1 MRILRNLSKPLVL
14 MPIGGGIYYLIET
27 IWRGHSHWTMLIVGG
42 LCFYLIGL
50 INEVLPWELGF
61 VWQCLI
67 AAGVITLVELTAGY
81 IINIRLGWGIWDY
94 SHLPGNFMGQICLPY
109 SLLWVLLS
117 GVGICL
123 DDWLRYFLYGE
134 VRPKYKLF

>member
-1 MRILRNLSKPLVL
+1 
-14 MPIGGGIYYLIET
+14 
-27 IWRGHSHWTMLIVGG
+27 
-42 LCFYLIGL
+42 LIGL

-67 AAGVITLVELTAGY
+67 AAGVITLVELIAGY
-81 IINIRLGWGIWDY
+81 VVNIRLGWGVWDY
-94 SHLPGNFMGQICLPY
+94 SHLPGNFMGQVCLLY

-134 VRPKYKLF
+134 DRPKYKLF